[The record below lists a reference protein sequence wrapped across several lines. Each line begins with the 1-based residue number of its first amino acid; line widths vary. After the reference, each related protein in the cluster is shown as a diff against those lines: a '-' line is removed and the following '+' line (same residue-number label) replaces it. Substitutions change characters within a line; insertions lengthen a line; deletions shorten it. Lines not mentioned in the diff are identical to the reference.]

1 MEVAGDY
8 TREIDWTWVAKGILT
23 HCKGGWTYLFWHWE
37 ADMRHEQIQIYKV
50 NSSSRYNV

>member
-37 ADMRHEQIQIYKV
+37 ADMRHEQI
-50 NSSSRYNV
+50 